1 MPQKTT
7 LDIMHNRYCVQAGW
21 TAVIRKRLYHLADL
35 QSADRILEVGSG
47 TGVITED
54 LTSRFKGQI
63 FGLDIDSHATA
74 FAHERDRLSLYL
86 IGDGVR
92 LPFPENS
99 FDASI
104 CHFLLLWVLE
114 PGSILSEMARVTRPE
129 GWVMALA
136 EPDYGG
142 RIDYPE
148 TLVEIGELQV
158 KSLAAQGSDPMIGRK
173 LRSLFNQSKLEDIQA
188 GVLGGEWIG
197 SPLPE
202 ELDSEWS
209 ILAADLHDLITDESL
224 DAIRSIDQEAWR
236 CGNRI
241 LYVPTFYACGRVSNI
256 ES

>member
-1 MPQKTT
+1 
-7 LDIMHNRYCVQAGW
+7 MHNRYCIQAGW
-21 TAVIRKRLYHLADL
+21 TAAIRKRLYHSARFK
-35 QSADRILEVGSG
+35 SADRILEVGSG

-63 FGLDIDSHATA
+63 FGLDIDPLATA
-74 FAHERDRLSLYL
+74 FAQERDVRSNYL
-86 IGDGVR
+86 IGDGIH
-92 LPFPENS
+92 LPFPANS

-104 CHFLLLWVLE
+104 CHFLLMWVAE
-114 PGSILSEMARVTRPE
+114 PHSILLEMARVTRAG

-148 TLVEIGELQV
+148 TLVEIGELQA

-173 LRSLFNQSKLEDIQA
+173 LRSLFNQTKLEDVQA

-197 SPLPE
+197 SPPPE

-209 ILAADLHDLITDESL
+209 TLAADLHDSITNDAL
-224 DAIRSIDQEAWR
+224 DALRRIDQEAWR

-241 LYVPTFYACGRVSNI
+241 LFVPTFYAIGRVPNF
-256 ES
+256 ER